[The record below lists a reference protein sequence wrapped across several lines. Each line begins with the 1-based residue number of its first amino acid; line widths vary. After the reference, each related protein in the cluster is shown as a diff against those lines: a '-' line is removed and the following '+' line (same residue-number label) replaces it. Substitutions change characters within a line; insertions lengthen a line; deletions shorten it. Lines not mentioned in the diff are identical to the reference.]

1 MSKKQKEVRV
11 NKRLHNV
18 TIDKKF
24 SLSFRAII
32 IGFIV
37 VTVLAL
43 ANILIYAKIANVEIL
58 THIPRLVG
66 LLLLVGAV
74 VLNIILLGVVA
85 KSLTA
90 TLVTPIR
97 ELQTAIQKISG
108 GDFSAEIAYQSED
121 ELGQLADDLRDA
133 CSKIHTVVTDAG
145 SVMGQMAEGNFNV
158 STENKDCYVG
168 EFATLLQAMEQLDDQ
183 LNGTLTKIRMSSE
196 QVMVGAEQ
204 LAGSAQELAEGAT
217 NQAGA
222 IEELSATVTNVTEIS
237 EASAQNAVT
246 AANSAT
252 AAAKDAQ
259 KSREEMNALTEAME
273 RITTTSQEIE
283 NIIAAIEDIAS
294 QTNLLSLDASIEA
307 ARAGEAGRGFAVV
320 ADQIGKLAADSA
332 QSAVSTRELISKCL
346 TEVEEG
352 NQIVEN
358 TMESIGAVL
367 ASMESFAGMAS
378 GAAQAS
384 KEQVDM
390 LKQIEAGIDQI
401 TVVVQSNSA
410 TAEETSAVS
419 QELSAQATNLEEMVE
434 QFELRQE

>member
-1 MSKKQKEVRV
+1 MSKKSKVEKLKNANIQ
-11 NKRLHNV
+11 
-18 TIDKKF
+18 KKF
-24 SLSFRAII
+24 NKSFLYII
-32 IGFIV
+32 IGFIL
-37 VTVLAL
+37 VTIFAV
-43 ANILIYAKIANVEIL
+43 ANILIYAKAANIGVFSSFPRIVGMVLLIGTVLISLLALRSISKNLTAAMVNPILELQAAVRQMKEGQLDVEI
-58 THIPRLVG
+58 
-66 LLLLVGAV
+66 
-74 VLNIILLGVVA
+74 
-85 KSLTA
+85 KY
-90 TLVTPIR
+90 
-97 ELQTAIQKISG
+97 E
-108 GDFSAEIAYQSED
+108 SED
-121 ELGQLADDLRDA
+121 ELGQLAEDLRQA
-133 CSKIHTVVTDAG
+133 CAQIHTVINDAG
-145 SVMGQMAEGNFNV
+145 FMLGEMAEGHFDV
-158 STENKDCYVG
+158 ESRDRGCYVG
-168 EFATLLQAMEQLDDQ
+168 DFGTLITSMEKLDEQLSATL
-183 LNGTLTKIRMSSE
+183 GKIKLSSE
-196 QVMVGAEQ
+196 QVMVGADE

-222 IEELSATVTNVTEIS
+222 IEELSATIENVTNIS
-237 EASAQNAVT
+237 EASAKNAVT

-259 KSREEMNALTEAME
+259 KSREEMNALTAAME

-294 QTNLLSLDASIEA
+294 QTNLLSLNASIEA

-332 QSAVSTRELISKCL
+332 QSAVSTRELIVKCL
-346 TEVEEG
+346 TEVEAG

-378 GAAQAS
+378 GAAEAS

-401 TVVVQSNSA
+401 TVVVQNNSA

-419 QELSAQATNLEEMVE
+419 QELSAQATNLEEMVA
-434 QFELRQE
+434 QFVLR